1 MRTEAVVGTNYCS
14 NVDWVHTVTTMTT
27 DHIIET
33 LTLDTIF
40 AFVTIAAFS
49 FPWYSDD
56 VNTLHVA

>member
-1 MRTEAVVGTNYCS
+1 
-14 NVDWVHTVTTMTT
+14 MTT